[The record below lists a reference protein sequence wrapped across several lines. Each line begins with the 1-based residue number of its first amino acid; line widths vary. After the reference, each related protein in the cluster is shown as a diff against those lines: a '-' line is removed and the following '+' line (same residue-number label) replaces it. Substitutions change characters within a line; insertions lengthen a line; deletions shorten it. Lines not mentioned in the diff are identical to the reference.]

1 MNKMKKYKQISILI
15 FAGLCFAMST
25 ISAQESDQKALD
37 VLDKLANKTN
47 ALDGFYTEYTFTM
60 EDLADKENTVNYTGK
75 MWYRKEGYKLEMMGQ
90 TIFTDGNTN
99 WVYQEDIEEIT
110 ITDYSEEETSNLID
124 PTFLLENYS
133 TNYVCRFVADK
144 FEHNRP
150 LVEIH
155 LFPKAIEDSDYSRI
169 KLKIDK
175 TQNELY
181 EFTFVGNE
189 GMNFIIRLDA
199 FDGNNSVT
207 ADMVKFSK
215 TNFPEAEIID
225 MRD

>member
-1 MNKMKKYKQISILI
+1 MKKHNLILS
-15 FAGLCFAMST
+15 FLLTGLFLT
-25 ISAQESDQKALD
+25 ISTVLPAQESDQKAIA
-37 VLDKLANKTN
+37 VLDKLAKKTN
-47 ALDGFYTEYTFTM
+47 ALDGFYTKYTFTM
-60 EDLADKENTVNYTGK
+60 EDLADDENTISYTGK
-75 MWYRKEGYKLEMMGQ
+75 MWYREKGYKLEMMGQ
-90 TIFTDGNTN
+90 TIYTNGSTN

-133 TNYVCRFVADK
+133 TNYICRFVADN
-144 FEHNRP
+144 FENNRP

-155 LFPKAIEDSDYSRI
+155 LFPKNIEESDYSRI

-175 TQNELY
+175 TKNELY

-189 GMNFIIRLDA
+189 GINFIIQLNS

-207 ADMVKFSK
+207 ADMVRFNK
-215 TNFPEAEIID
+215 TDFPDAEIID

>member
-1 MNKMKKYKQISILI
+1 MKKKNVI
-15 FAGLCFAMST
+15 AGFLLSGFFLAIPLMLP
-25 ISAQESDQKALD
+25 AQESDQKALE
-37 VLDKLANKTN
+37 VLDKLAEKTN
-47 ALDGFYTEYTFTM
+47 SLDGFYAEYTFTM
-60 EDLADKENTVNYTGK
+60 EDLADDENTVSYQGK
-75 MWYRKEGYKLEMMGQ
+75 MWYRDEGYKLEMMGQ
-90 TIFTDGNTN
+90 TIYTDGSTN

-124 PTFLLENYS
+124 PNFLLENYS
-133 TNYVCRFVADK
+133 TNYNCRFVADK

-155 LFPKAIEDSDYSRI
+155 LFPLDIEDSDYSRI

-175 TQNELY
+175 TKNELY

-189 GMNFIIRLDA
+189 GLNFIIYLNS
-199 FDGNNSVT
+199 FNGENSVT
-207 ADMVKFSK
+207 ADMVKFNKS
-215 TNFPEAEIID
+215 NYPDAEIID